1 MIDAKIRAL
10 NLEIV
15 KNWAKI
21 AVGPLGLVGS
31 NPAVGCFGQTHGGEN
46 PTPGASNVVGK
57 ISLAL
62 WMRKESYRPST
73 IQSCVNT
80 LSSFKERILASS

>member
-31 NPAVGCFGQTHGGEN
+31 N